1 VILGAFRQAVNRF
14 SRQNIFIPGACIL
27 VICPESVFSSDAILE
42 IDRGRTPAGIYHAVQ
57 SRRIAGHQAFGQD
70 KDDQTQD
77 TGQGQLPDTGECF
90 IGSVIGAGRLF

>member
-1 VILGAFRQAVNRF
+1 LPAEAIDGLAESTEYHFRIVASN
-14 SRQNIFIPGACIL
+14 
-27 VICPESVFSSDAILE
+27 
-42 IDRGRTPAGIYHAVQ
+42 
-57 SRRIAGHQAFGQD
+57 AFGTSKGADRQFITPLGDQQDPQDEQD